1 MTSGLTTKY
10 SESRLGIGLDF
21 SGNVL
26 ELFASPQGSWSILV
40 TFPDGRTCMVSSGE
54 DWQPLTIP
62 KGKGT

>member
-1 MTSGLTTKY
+1 M
-10 SESRLGIGLDF
+10 GIGLDF

-40 TFPDGRTCMVSSGE
+40 TFPDGRTCMVTHGE
-54 DWQPLTIP
+54 DWQRLTVP